1 MGILTMEITLRS
13 SSSRNM
19 LDWIDTD
26 QPFSDRLNTLEE
38 EKYSFEAHIEVYKET
53 TLIGEIYGIVFDEET
68 IENEGEDL
76 VDVAD
81 MIDGDVEG
89 AMEYL
94 VSSDVFNKEI
104 EGDLVFAPP
113 FDCYIQNYFLYSKD
127 ENENNIIAEYLF
139 KNLNNIFL
147 HCYGTHIRCFVTY
160 PAPQHKDEK
169 GNWVSTP
176 DEDESIRNQMIEFH
190 KKMGYT
196 PLGDSGYFAVNCME

>member
-1 MGILTMEITLRS
+1 MKITIRS
-13 SSSRNM
+13 SSSRNI

-26 QPFSDRLNTLEE
+26 ESFSDGLNMLEE
-38 EKYSFEAHIEVYKET
+38 ERYSFDAHIVVYKET

-94 VSSDVFNKEI
+94 VSSDIFNKEI
-104 EGDLVFAPP
+104 EGELALAPL

-127 ENENNIIAEYLF
+127 ENENRIIAEYLF
-139 KNLNNIFL
+139 KNLSDIFL
-147 HCYGTHIRCFVTY
+147 YCYGTHIRCFVTY
-160 PAPQHKDEK
+160 PAPQQKDEK

-176 DEDESIRNQMIEFH
+176 DEDGDISKKMIGFH

-196 PLGDSGYFAVNCME
+196 PLGESGYFAVNCME